1 MSKARQRE
9 RRKRLQPTAN
19 TGAPFRPEVPRRERI
34 FANGV
39 TLYCRWNE
47 MTNREDIGIETDER
61 GYRYLENMATQKGM
75 TVDEFCR
82 EVLIDSFQGAGVKLD
97 PARFSSSKQS
107 Q

>member
-19 TGAPFRPEVPRRERI
+19 TGAPVRPEATRREII
-34 FANGV
+34 FAGGV
-39 TLYCRWNE
+39 SFYCRWNE
-47 MTNREDIGIETDER
+47 TTRRQDIGIEADER
-61 GYRYLENMATQKGM
+61 GHRYLENMATQKGM

-82 EVLIDSFQGAGVKLD
+82 EVLIDSFQEAGVKLD
-97 PARFSSSKQS
+97 PSSFSSRKQS